1 MKTYLCQKKEWAF
14 ILPALPF
21 FPHCCRDICGQS
33 KLEEMSDYTLLISGK
48 RVQKKRDKL
57 S

>member
-14 ILPALPF
+14 VLPALPLS
-21 FPHCCRDICGQS
+21 PHCCRDICGQR
-33 KLEEMSDYTLLISGK
+33 KLKEMSDYTLLISGN
-48 RVQKKRDKL
+48 RVQEKRDKL